1 MQQRKNHQDL
11 SLETRD
17 IPFLAKGKNIG
28 FLQIS
33 SNQGRNKKVV
43 QEKVTPFGVIYSWLT
58 FCRLKTDDH
67 V

>member
-17 IPFLAKGKNIG
+17 IPFLANGKNIG

-43 QEKVTPFGVIYSWLT
+43 QEKVIPFGVIYSWLT